1 MTRKTNQSTRPAQIA
16 ATTLPSQLAELPH
29 LPMAD
34 LWALWDEHFK
44 QRPAHHHR
52 SYLESRLAYKLQES
66 AIGGLPTA
74 FRRKLEKIGETGL
87 IPGLDKQANSRLIP
101 GTSLVREFNGIAHRV
116 TVLPDGRFEWQGQP
130 FKSLSGVARAITGT
144 PWSGPVF
151 FGIKTTARKSKAS
164 LEVSA

>member
-1 MTRKTNQSTRPAQIA
+1 MTRKTIQSTRPTPTV
-16 ATTLPSQLAELPH
+16 ATALSSQLAELPH
-29 LPMAD
+29 LPMPS

-66 AIGGLPTA
+66 ALGGLPTA
-74 FRRKLEKIGETGL
+74 IRRKLEKIGETGL
-87 IPGLDKQANSRLIP
+87 IPGLDKQADSRLMP
-101 GTSLVREFNGIAHRV
+101 GTTLVREFNGIAHRV

-130 FKSLSGVARAITGT
+130 YKSLSGVARAITGT

-151 FGIKTTARKSKAS
+151 FGIKATARKNKAPM
-164 LEVSA
+164 EVLA